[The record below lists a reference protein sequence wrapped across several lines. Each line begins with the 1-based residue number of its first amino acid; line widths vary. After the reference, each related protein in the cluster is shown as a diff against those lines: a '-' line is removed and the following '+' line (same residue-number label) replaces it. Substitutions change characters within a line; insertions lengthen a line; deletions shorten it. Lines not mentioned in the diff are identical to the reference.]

1 MSSSPGRLDGPGLP
15 LRGAVWPCCSWEVKK
30 LLRNR
35 EKGGVCVPFPGWGFI
50 QAAPTP
56 GMCEEGEGAAPRC
69 LQAGGG
75 TSGQVLALLT
85 WEVLQDGKGKEFG
98 LKALESEVL
107 GRLLGTGSFLFP
119 FCVSPALAP
128 SGAVSP
134 AVQAALGPFVCQG
147 AEGDVSPGAGFAQPG
162 LTVAALGSHPGG
174 LDRGEE
180 QCNMIHT
187 WEQKITCI
195 CHCFHVYNVEKI
207 LERRILTLLEEKGEK
222 KIVW

>member
-1 MSSSPGRLDGPGLP
+1 MSGCGQEVCAQPLQEQRWSWQVNKKKSISCGCWKLKDVPGAARRMSSSPGRLDGPGLP

-85 WEVLQDGKGKEFG
+85 WE
-98 LKALESEVL
+98 
-107 GRLLGTGSFLFP
+107 
-119 FCVSPALAP
+119 
-128 SGAVSP
+128 GA
-134 AVQAALGPFVCQG
+134 
-147 AEGDVSPGAGFAQPG
+147 AG
-162 LTVAALGSHPGG
+162 
-174 LDRGEE
+174 
-180 QCNMIHT
+180 
-187 WEQKITCI
+187 W
-195 CHCFHVYNVEKI
+195 
-207 LERRILTLLEEKGEK
+207 
-222 KIVW
+222 